1 MDERYLSELFG
12 SNKGYV
18 AVASKAGEGKAD
30 WTEKSFLWP
39 NDRQELVAWVDDRK
53 NTDLFICP
61 ALRRSPGRRKN
72 DGAHLQWLWADVDF
86 QDIDPR
92 HHEKIRARV
101 QRLGNLVVWS
111 GSGQNCHVYVRLDRV
126 VHLDVWRRLNLGL
139 RKALMAD
146 AKHTD
151 NALLRI
157 PGTQNY
163 KPGGKAVRMESGR
176 GVIRVPARLLKAK
189 PWRDVVVTD
198 EPASDGTWERV
209 DLPTIPGG
217 VRARVNMEV
226 DEGVGRY
233 GTRHAAVYQVTAWL
247 SKRGYTSDQIHT
259 LMAGFKPGLDK
270 EDSERGYD
278 LHQDIARCLAQ
289 HPTREVIDD
298 ADGVALDE
306 EIRLEEATDDDVQR
320 TADDDFETRVRKG
333 VLAEKVRVAVR
344 QRTAQLDFEPPPED
358 AVVNMADVLTTP
370 REPIKF
376 VVEGLAAEGHNVTIT
391 GQFKSGK
398 TMLVCNLMRSFCDH
412 TPFLDDRKVRA
423 LADNETVGFWSL
435 EMDPNDLY
443 DNYLIPQE
451 LEHWDKLW
459 VLNGRGYSVN
469 ILTDVGR
476 AWAVNNLKSRGTG
489 VWVIDSWSRLCDSV
503 GADENVN
510 AEIKPLT
517 AAIDRIKREAGVS
530 EVYILAH
537 TGRKQ
542 QEEDNEVARGGTHLD
557 DWADA
562 RWLFTRDG
570 EIRSFGVGPS
580 RGGIAHMPGMPLT
593 FDPETKR
600 MALGGVDK
608 AGARLGTIAQLIE
621 DVVKSAPGQYSKRQ
635 IEQLV
640 MKTAPAKM
648 RNSKLIR
655 EGIQEAIDTELIRVK
670 PGGARGAHYLE
681 PMPMRSANGGATAAV
696 LDMSKV
702 KDRPAR
708 KNPRR
713 E

>member
-12 SNKGYV
+12 NHKGYV
-18 AVASKAGEGKAD
+18 AVASKAGEGKSD

-111 GSGQNCHVYVRLDRV
+111 GSGQNCHVYVKLDRV

-139 RKALMAD
+139 KQALMAD
-146 AKHTD
+146 TKHTD

-209 DLPTIPGG
+209 ELPTIPGG

-259 LMAGFKPGLDK
+259 LMADFKPGLDK

-278 LHQDIARCLAQ
+278 LHQDISRCLAQ
-289 HPTREVIDD
+289 QPTREVIDD
-298 ADGVALDE
+298 EGALAIAEESEYFEEVEPVSVEEKQHAAALKLVERYDTERRARQLMAQRDFKPPDADASFSFADMIGVE
-306 EIRLEEATDDDVQR
+306 
-320 TADDDFETRVRKG
+320 
-333 VLAEKVRVAVR
+333 LAEVEYAV
-344 QRTAQLDFEPPPED
+344 DG
-358 AVVNMADVLTTP
+358 
-370 REPIKF
+370 I
-376 VVEGLAAEGHNVTIT
+376 AALGQNVSIT
-391 GQFKSGK
+391 GQYKTGK
-398 TMLVCNLMRSFCDH
+398 TMLACNLIRSFCDH
-412 TPFLDDRKVRA
+412 TSFLDEMKVRA
-423 LADNETVGFWSL
+423 LNDDERVGFWSL
-435 EMDPNDLY
+435 EMSKRDLLG
-443 DNYLIPQE
+443 YLVPQGF
-451 LEHWDKLW
+451 EHPEKLS
-459 VLNGRGYSVN
+459 VLNGRGYGVN

-476 AWAVNNLKSRGTG
+476 AWAVNWLRERAVG
-489 VWVIDSWSRLCDSV
+489 VWVIDSWARICRMV
-503 GADENVN
+503 GVDENDNTAVGDLTHRLDQ
-510 AEIKPLT
+510 IKL
-517 AAIDRIKREAGVS
+517 EAGVS
-530 EVYILAH
+530 EIFILAH
-537 TGRKQ
+537 TPRALMEEGR
-542 QEEDNEVARGGTHLD
+542 ERARGAAAFD
-557 DWADA
+557 DWADS
-562 RWLFTRDG
+562 RWVFTKDAETRFLQVDTG
-570 EIRSFGVGPS
+570 REIVP
-580 RGGIAHMPGMPLT
+580 MPATSVMYDT
-593 FDPETKR
+593 DTKR
-600 MALGGVDK
+600 MSLGTSDK
-608 AGARLGTIAQLIE
+608 TGARISSVADLAVQLITE
-621 DVVKSAPGQYSKRQ
+621 MPPRHYTHKTLITVMRDHAPEGLKRQ
-635 IEQLV
+635 AVIVAGIEEAVDLERIRTVPGPGRRKLYELV
-640 MKTAPAKM
+640 PERKV
-648 RNSKLIR
+648 N
-655 EGIQEAIDTELIRVK
+655 
-670 PGGARGAHYLE
+670 GAR
-681 PMPMRSANGGATAAV
+681 ATARV
-696 LDMSKV
+696 MNFRNVSDG
-702 KDRPAR
+702 
-708 KNPRR
+708 PRR
-713 E
+713 KRQSD